1 MWNPE
6 LVTDFK
12 LGPVDLRPCVD
23 FEGADLGPVG
33 VDLRLDVDWSPGCGP
48 STNSLKSFVP
58 PSG

>member
-23 FEGADLGPVG
+23 FEGA
-33 VDLRLDVDWSPGCGP
+33 LDVDWSPGCGP